1 MNLPAERPAFHT
13 LGVLGV
19 GLLGGSLALAA
30 RQRGIVR
37 RVIGVGR
44 DQRRLDAA
52 RAAGV
57 IDEGATS
64 VAALRCAELVVVCT
78 PVDRVAAD
86 VLAAAGETPASAII
100 TDVGSTK
107 AEIVRSVAAEPAAA
121 AKFIPSHPLAGSEQR
136 GFEFASAT
144 LFEGRTC
151 VLTPTGSSDPP
162 RLHAVEAFWQSLGMR
177 TVQLAP
183 DEHDAILAAT
193 SHLPHV
199 IAAALVR
206 LIQDRERPFTASGFR
221 DTTRVASGDAALWTP
236 ILRENATHL
245 LAALDRFGNELDRL
259 RNALKQD
266 DAQAIHDWLD
276 EARQLRARCP
286 EQGGADL

>member
-1 MNLPAERPAFHT
+1 MNPSSEHPAFPT
-13 LGVLGV
+13 LGVIGV

-30 RQRGIVR
+30 RRRGIVR
-37 RVIGVGR
+37 RVIGIGR
-44 DQRRLDAA
+44 DPQRLDAA
-52 RAAGV
+52 RTAGV
-57 IDEGATS
+57 IDAGATAVS
-64 VAALRCAELVVVCT
+64 ALRTADLIVVCT

-86 VLAAAGETPASAII
+86 VLAAARASPAAAVI

-107 AEIVRSVAAEPAAA
+107 EEIVRSVAAQPAAA

-136 GFEFASAT
+136 GFEFASAA

-151 VLTPTGSSDPP
+151 VLTPTAKSDPQ
-162 RLHAVEAFWQSLGMR
+162 RLHAVEGFWQSLGMR

-183 DEHDAILAAT
+183 EEHDAILAAT

-206 LIQDRERPFTASGFR
+206 VIQDRERPFTASGFR
-221 DTTRVASGDAALWTP
+221 DTTRVAAGDAALWTP
-236 ILRENATHL
+236 ILRANARRL
-245 LAALDRFGNELDRL
+245 LAAIDRFGVELDRL
-259 RNALKQD
+259 RNALLQD
-266 DAQAIHDWLD
+266 DAPAIHAWLE
-276 EARQLRARCP
+276 EARQRRANCP